1 MFQLTLT
8 EKVAVID
15 DGGKKEQTCTKM
27 SSLSNYSPIFE
38 KVILGVNSQLS
49 EMKDEDIS
57 GDNLPSPSSI
67 CVKNKI
73 YLA

>member
-8 EKVAVID
+8 AKVAVID
-15 DGGKKEQTCTKM
+15 DGGKKEQTCTQV
-27 SSLSNYSPIFE
+27 SLSNYSPIFE

-57 GDNLPSPSSI
+57 GDNLPGPSSI
-67 CVKNKI
+67 CVKGKI